1 MELTGA
7 SESTARSVFMHV
19 CCQEVEDRNVTEG
32 NEITAK
38 RSDKISESFAR
49 HFEYASEWFG
59 KAEAVP
65 AG

>member
-1 MELTGA
+1 
-7 SESTARSVFMHV
+7 MHV